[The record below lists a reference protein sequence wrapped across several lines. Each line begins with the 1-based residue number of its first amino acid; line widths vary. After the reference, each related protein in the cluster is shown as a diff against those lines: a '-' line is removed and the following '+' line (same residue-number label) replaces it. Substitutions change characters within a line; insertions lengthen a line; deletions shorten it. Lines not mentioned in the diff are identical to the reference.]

1 MGETLDKIIKIVW
14 GNKYN
19 GQKCV
24 TIPKDSDIE
33 IGDAVQITKMEVK
46 HNGE

>member
-1 MGETLDKIIKIVW
+1 MGKIIKIVW

-24 TIPKDSDIE
+24 TIPKDSGIE
-33 IGDAVQITKMEVK
+33 VGDAVQITKMEVK
-46 HNGE
+46 NNDE